1 MKPQLHRKTGLPD
14 FTKKVVSVSIAG
26 EDDGRCLEH
35 PRWETQGGR
44 LFLVGTVPRGGSRS
58 NWCGGIPSAVA
69 WDAVTDYLVFD
80 SAEHYLERVRV
91 YERSK
96 RKS

>member
-1 MKPQLHRKTGLPD
+1 MKHQRPNTAGLPD
-14 FTKKVVSVSIAG
+14 FTRKVVSVSIAG

-35 PRWETQGGR
+35 PRCETQGGR
-44 LFLVGTVPRGGSRS
+44 LFLIGTVPRAGSS
-58 NWCGGIPSAVA
+58 NNWCGGIPSAVA
-69 WDAVTDYLVFD
+69 WDAVTDYLVFE

-96 RKS
+96 RKR